1 MRHLRPDPARRD
13 RVVRGKGTGPPAQDR
28 ARRST
33 GGLRLLP
40 AARQGTNERA
50 ARLCRGQQRT
60 DRLRPRRD
68 GAQGQG
74 RTRARLRPVRPR
86 SVGARFFYLCVGHF
100 AEGDEP
106 YWFGRVKVPLSGIGW
121 AAVVAASKDTDT
133 RLQARYAATRPDGRP
148 ALATVALLDEGWAV
162 FDD

>member
-1 MRHLRPDPARRD
+1 MTARKAKAGPEPDFF
-13 RVVRGKGTGPPAQDR
+13 GPFV
-28 ARRST
+28 
-33 GGLRLLP
+33 
-40 AARQGTNERA
+40 QG
-50 ARLCRGQQRT
+50 
-60 DRLRPRRD
+60 P
-68 GAQGQG
+68 
-74 RTRARLRPVRPR
+74 
-86 SVGARFFYLCVGHF
+86 SGARFFYLCVGHF

-162 FDD
+162 FDH